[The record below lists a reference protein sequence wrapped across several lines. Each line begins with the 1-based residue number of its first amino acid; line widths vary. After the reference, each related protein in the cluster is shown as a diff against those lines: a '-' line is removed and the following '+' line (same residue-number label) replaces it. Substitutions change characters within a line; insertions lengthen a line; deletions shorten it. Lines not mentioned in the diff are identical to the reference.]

1 MNYFVSD
8 IHLGLRGSN
17 PQEREERFVNWLK
30 ELPRKKGDRL
40 FLLGDIWDFWY
51 EYKDVIPKE
60 GIRVTAQLIDLM
72 DNGMEIYFFPGNHDI
87 WCYHFFEDM
96 GIKVIKKQ
104 PAVFELDGHK
114 LLLAHGDAVGGA
126 KFSYRLMLRIF
137 HSPVCQFLFSLLHP
151 RLAFSIATRWSK
163 SNRYAH
169 REYRW
174 CGKDERLY
182 RFAEGQSSDIE
193 YFIFGHYHCEVKET
207 LPSGAQ
213 LIILKDWLSGGTP
226 HLELEF

>member
-8 IHLGLRGSN
+8 VHLGLKGTN
-17 PQEREERFVNWLK
+17 PQEREQRFVNWLK
-30 ELPRKKGDRL
+30 EAAFKKGDRL

-60 GIRVTAQLIDLM
+60 GIRVVAQLIDLM
-72 DNGMEIYFFPGNHDI
+72 DKGIDVYFFSGNHDI
-87 WCYHFFEDM
+87 WCYHFFEDI

-104 PAVFELDGHK
+104 PAIFELDGHK
-114 LLLAHGDAVGGA
+114 VLLAHGDGVGGA
-126 KFSYRLMLRIF
+126 KCSYRLMLRIF

-163 SNRYAH
+163 SNRYSH
-169 REYRW
+169 REYHW
-174 CGKDERLY
+174 AGKAERLY
-182 RFAEGQSSDIE
+182 KYSETQSPDIE
-193 YFIFGHYHCEVKET
+193 YFIFGHYHCEVSET
-207 LPSGAQ
+207 LPSGAR